1 MSTAAPIESRTDTI
15 DPHGNPPRA
24 DATIAASASESPLA
38 ASASDP
44 PVEQPSSDS
53 VVLAASSETTHS
65 KQGESIPA
73 PANSNCSTVTRRLLR
88 SPQDTPDDSAWDR
101 LSEDEA
107 DVSSV
112 EVAEENH
119 CASSEDSSSDEI
131 IFLLDDDL
139 RARVT
144 AYI

>member
-1 MSTAAPIESRTDTI
+1 M
-15 DPHGNPPRA
+15 
-24 DATIAASASESPLA
+24 
-38 ASASDP
+38 
-44 PVEQPSSDS
+44 
-53 VVLAASSETTHS
+53 
-65 KQGESIPA
+65 
-73 PANSNCSTVTRRLLR
+73 TRRLLG
-88 SPQDTPDDSAWDR
+88 SPQDTPDGSAWDS

-112 EVAEENH
+112 KADEVVEKND
-119 CASSEDSSSDEI
+119 CTSSEESSSDEI